1 MVQVLH
7 MQRWQCADLS
17 TECHWSCQQL
27 VVTSVAS
34 GWHRS
39 MHSKRKPKT
48 PPQTSFWYRSPCI
61 PHEPISVWNLPS
73 QVQEVGKL
81 KACAHLVQARSY
93 VNAQSGRDMKRS
105 KQRSYEKVHQACR
118 AHKMETLSLI
128 ASSLVAYRG
137 AHTSHCSSREGH
149 RQYLDVKLSHP
160 RNHLLM
166 LQTLS

>member
-1 MVQVLH
+1 
-7 MQRWQCADLS
+7 
-17 TECHWSCQQL
+17 
-27 VVTSVAS
+27 
-34 GWHRS
+34 
-39 MHSKRKPKT
+39 MHALAHHCFTYFLKGMRKRKPKT